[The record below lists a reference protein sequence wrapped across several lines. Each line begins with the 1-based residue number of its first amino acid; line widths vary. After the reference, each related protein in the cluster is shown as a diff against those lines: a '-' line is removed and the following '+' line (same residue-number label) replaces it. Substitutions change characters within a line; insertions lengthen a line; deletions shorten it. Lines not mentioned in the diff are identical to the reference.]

1 MGNRVFLEEAAERL
15 WQAGQNNE
23 GITPLTEAMPG
34 LTLDEAYE
42 VQLLTVGKAQAAGRR
57 IVGKKIG
64 LTSKAMQDYF
74 GISTPDY
81 GHLYD
86 TMIWDQDEPI
96 SLSKLHRPKIETEL
110 AFVLG
115 ANLMG
120 PGVTVTDVIQATAGI
135 IASFEIID
143 SRIKDWRIKVT
154 DSIADN
160 ASAAG
165 LTLGSRLVP
174 VSGLDLRYIGMVVEK
189 NGLIVDT
196 AATAAVMGNPALA
209 VAWLANKLGQYGI
222 ALKKGEIILSG
233 SLTKA
238 LDVAPGD
245 VFIANFGGVGSV
257 KAVFSK

>member
-1 MGNRVFLEEAAERL
+1 MSNQAFLEQAAESL
-15 WQAGQNNE
+15 WQAGLKNA
-23 GITPLTEAMPG
+23 GIAPLTEARPE
-34 LTLDEAYE
+34 LTLDDAYAI
-42 VQLLTVGKAQAAGRR
+42 QLLTVAKAQAAGRR

-64 LTSKAMQDYF
+64 LTSKAMQDSF

-86 TMIWDQDEPI
+86 SMLWDQDEPI
-96 SLSKLHRPKIETEL
+96 SLARLHRPKIETEL
-110 AFVLG
+110 AFVLS
-115 ANLMG
+115 ADLTG
-120 PGVTVTDVIQATAGI
+120 PGVTVTDVLQATAGV

-143 SRIKDWRIKVT
+143 SRIRDWKIKVT

-165 LTLGSRLVP
+165 LTLGSRLAP
-174 VSGLDLRYIGMVVEK
+174 VGGLDLRYIGMVVEK

-196 AATAAVMGNPALA
+196 AATAAVMGNPAQA

-222 ALKKGEIILSG
+222 SLKKGEIILSG

-238 LDVAPGD
+238 LDVAGGD
-245 VFIANFGGVGSV
+245 VFTAHFGGIGSV
-257 KAVFSK
+257 KAVFKE